1 MTQVKR
7 LSPFF
12 CLLLALGRPSF
23 ARAAEEAKP
32 AAPQPIAIRDIKRR
46 STVDFESEVLPIFK
60 ANCLACHNQ
69 TTTKAELILETPQ
82 TIRKG
87 GESGP
92 AVVPGKPNDS
102 LLLQM
107 ASHQKRP
114 LMPPKDN
121 KVAASELKP
130 EELGLIKLW
139 IEQGAKGE
147 VRASV
152 PVQWRPHPKTIHPV
166 YAVALTRDGQFA
178 ACGRGNR
185 IFIYHLPSRE
195 LVAQLADPSLER
207 KASHLDL
214 VQSLDFS
221 PDGTLLASGAF
232 REIKLWRRAMDSKT
246 LPITDVSSNAIFDL
260 RSEERRVGK
269 E

>member
-1 MTQVKR
+1 M
-7 LSPFF
+7 FF
-12 CLLLALGRPSF
+12 F
-23 ARAAEEAKP
+23 FQAEDG
-32 AAPQPIAIRDIKRR
+32 IRDVAV
-46 STVDFESEVLPIFK
+46 TGV
-60 ANCLACHNQ
+60 Q
-69 TTTKAELILETPQ
+69 TCALETPQ

-152 PVQWRPHPKTIHPV
+152 PVQWRP
-166 YAVALTRDGQFA
+166 
-178 ACGRGNR
+178 
-185 IFIYHLPSRE
+185 LP
-195 LVAQLADPSLER
+195 
-207 KASHLDL
+207 
-214 VQSLDFS
+214 
-221 PDGTLLASGAF
+221 
-232 REIKLWRRAMDSKT
+232 
-246 LPITDVSSNAIFDL
+246 
-260 RSEERRVGK
+260 
-269 E
+269 